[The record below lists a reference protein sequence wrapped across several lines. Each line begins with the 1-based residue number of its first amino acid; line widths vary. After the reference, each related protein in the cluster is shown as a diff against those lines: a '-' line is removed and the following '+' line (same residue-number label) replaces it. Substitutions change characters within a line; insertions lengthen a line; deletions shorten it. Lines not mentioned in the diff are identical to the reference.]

1 MQRQCFFCEQ
11 TSIGYICENCIK
23 KDIVKCSQC
32 NTLIIRNI
40 NLSQLHLDNG
50 NITQSNNMCRTCL
63 YFENQEKNIDTLYS
77 VIDTLYNQAFKN
89 QSNLNKDIQN
99 FIVGLASGK
108 TLEDTQKTITTYSR
122 NDFVLAHFLGKSMG
136 KMCVNRNEDTLG
148 YLLYLV
154 SEHFKVAV
162 NRINV
167 ICDQKLLNQL
177 PMNTLIK
184 DCVTDKNVL
193 YCTFIL

>member
-40 NLSQLHLDNG
+40 NPSQSHLDNANNTQPN
-50 NITQSNNMCRTCL
+50 NICRTCL
-63 YFENQEKNIDTLYS
+63 YFQIQEKNIEILYS
-77 VIDTLYNQAFKN
+77 MIDALYDQAFKN
-89 QSNLNKDIQN
+89 QSNLNNDIQN
-99 FIVGLASGK
+99 LIIGLASGK

-122 NDFVLAHFLGKSMG
+122 NDFVQVHFLGKSMD
-136 KMCVNRNEDTLG
+136 KMYVNKNEDTLG
-148 YLLYLV
+148 YLLYLI
-154 SEHFKVAV
+154 SEHFNVAV

-167 ICDQKLLNQL
+167 VCDHKLLNHL

-184 DCVTDKNVL
+184 DCVTDKSIL